1 MQIFYLKK
9 LRVGGPGTKKN
20 FCTLPELFLRQ
31 LGVPFGT
38 SLTPGINGSDLLRTR
53 RRLRS
58 CQRETYQNFL
68 SSRVQT
74 MKVLPVVNTNE
85 KETRVQMIYPAVTY
99 FSDYI
104 RRHRL
109 LERIDRTVNSYQPLD
124 SIPPNRL
131 R

>member
-1 MQIFYLKK
+1 
-9 LRVGGPGTKKN
+9 
-20 FCTLPELFLRQ
+20 
-31 LGVPFGT
+31 
-38 SLTPGINGSDLLRTR
+38 
-53 RRLRS
+53 
-58 CQRETYQNFL
+58 
-68 SSRVQT
+68 